1 MNLCTEGRL
10 KQRKPLSP
18 ILEAENEAACFLSS
32 PRSKKQNNDV
42 LDQYMVLKAQV
53 GDMEESL
60 LDYLLQ
66 ENENLRQVN
75 ERQSRELRHEH
86 ELRLKAEKERAEFRV
101 EYLNFKLS
109 LTMEHA
115 ELQELKQTLVELT
128 SRWEMEKQAEIEQKK
143 KLEEELKQLK
153 SIHQHAALQQQVR
166 PLTCQTPVK
175 SQARLPVVAPPTLSK
190 KAHRPY
196 TGKAQSRVPCKIQP
210 AQNNRSALSA
220 CGDSMKKTT
229 NESKAKVKT
238 GKELRTKDITSDQ
251 NLLKQSH
258 RHSRRARQMH

>member
-1 MNLCTEGRL
+1 MALCMEGRL

-18 ILEAENEAACFLSS
+18 ILEAASILSS
-32 PRSKKQNNDV
+32 PRSKEQNNDI
-42 LDQYMVLKAQV
+42 LAQYMDLKAQV

-60 LDYLLQ
+60 LDHLLQ

-75 ERQSRELRHEH
+75 EQQSRELRHEH

-115 ELQELKQTLVELT
+115 ELQELKQTLEELT
-128 SRWEMEKQAEIEQKK
+128 SSWEKEKHEEAEQKE

-153 SIHQHAALQQQVR
+153 SIHQLATLQHQAL
-166 PLTCQTPVK
+166 PLTCQTPGK
-175 SQARLPVVAPPTLSK
+175 SQASLPVVAPPAHPK

-196 TGKAQSRVPCKIQP
+196 TGKAKSRVHCKIQP
-210 AQNNRSALSA
+210 AQNNRSTPSA
-220 CGDSMKKTT
+220 CGDGMKKTT
-229 NESKAKVKT
+229 DESKAKVT
-238 GKELRTKDITSDQ
+238 PGEELRTKDIKSGP
-251 NLLKQSH
+251 NLSKQSH
-258 RHSRRARQMH
+258 RHLRRVRQMH